1 MSNIKTFIADIKS
14 RRIYKNLGDYI
25 IESNNENYPH
35 LTFQV
40 KSVVDYLRIIELL
53 SKTKYKDYVD
63 EEIIYRGMS
72 DSEWKLIPSL
82 GRCLDL
88 SSGQEFNLVNSF
100 LALRPEAFQELNTNF
115 EILSKMQHYGLPT
128 RLLDFTTNP
137 LIALFFACNEF
148 IGVKDARVVCH
159 RALVNVAQN
168 PIIEEICGFYNYYFQ
183 EDVWLDDLSISPKKY
198 LQKLYRNED
207 YRFLVARP
215 FNWNE
220 RIRRQAAVFMIFP
233 NKLFDHFG
241 LFVSGGREAYSHHW
255 ENENIRHSLEMVE
268 NEPLKKMYPNAVV
281 RPFDFDSRDFY
292 VTHRSIKFLFDYY
305 KENAIGECI
314 VNAWDNP
321 MKKRFQFD
329 SELQNIDSETMKR
342 EFCSIVI
349 DKKKKKEILKELCTL
364 GIDESYVYPEL
375 QYTAKKVKDIYLQ
388 FE

>member
-1 MSNIKTFIADIKS
+1 MSNIRTFITDIKS
-14 RRIYKNLGDYI
+14 CRMYKKLGDCI
-25 IESNNENYPH
+25 VESNNEDYPH

-40 KSVVDYLRIIELL
+40 KNVVDYLRIIELL
-53 SKTKYKDYVD
+53 SKTKYENFVGG
-63 EEIIYRGMS
+63 EIIYRGMS
-72 DSEWKLIPSL
+72 DAEWKLIPSL

-88 SSGQEFNLVNSF
+88 SNGQEFNLVNSF
-100 LALRPEAFQELNTNF
+100 LALRPEAFQGLNTNF

-128 RLLDFTTNP
+128 RLLDFTINP

-148 IGVKDARVVCH
+148 VGVKDARVLCH
-159 RALVNVAQN
+159 RAYVNVAQN
-168 PIIEEICGFYNYYFQ
+168 PIIEEICGFYNFFAQ
-183 EDVWLDDLSISPKKY
+183 EDVWLEDLSVSPKKY

-233 NKLFDHFG
+233 NRLFDHFA
-241 LFVSGGREAYSHHW
+241 LFVSGGREAYSDHW
-255 ENENIRHSLEMVE
+255 KNESIRNFLEMVE
-268 NEPLKKMYPNAVV
+268 SEPLKKMYPNAVV
-281 RPFDFDSRDFY
+281 KPFDFDSRDFY

-305 KENAIGECI
+305 NENTIGEYML
-314 VNAWDNP
+314 NNWENP
-321 MKKRFQFD
+321 LKKRFQFD
-329 SELQNIDSETMKR
+329 SALQNIDSETMKR

-375 QYTAKKVKDIYLQ
+375 QYAAKKVKDMYL
-388 FE
+388 

>member
-1 MSNIKTFIADIKS
+1 M
-14 RRIYKNLGDYI
+14 
-25 IESNNENYPH
+25 
-35 LTFQV
+35 
-40 KSVVDYLRIIELL
+40 
-53 SKTKYKDYVD
+53 
-63 EEIIYRGMS
+63 
-72 DSEWKLIPSL
+72 
-82 GRCLDL
+82 
-88 SSGQEFNLVNSF
+88 
-100 LALRPEAFQELNTNF
+100 
-115 EILSKMQHYGLPT
+115 
-128 RLLDFTTNP
+128 
-137 LIALFFACNEF
+137 
-148 IGVKDARVVCH
+148 
-159 RALVNVAQN
+159 NVAQN

-241 LFVSGGREAYSHHW
+241 LFVSGGRESYSHHW

-305 KENAIGECI
+305 KENVIGECI

-329 SELQNIDSETMKR
+329 SELQSIDSETMKR

-349 DKKKKKEILKELCTL
+349 DKKKKKEILDRK
-364 GIDESYVYPEL
+364 SV
-375 QYTAKKVKDIYLQ
+375 V
-388 FE
+388 